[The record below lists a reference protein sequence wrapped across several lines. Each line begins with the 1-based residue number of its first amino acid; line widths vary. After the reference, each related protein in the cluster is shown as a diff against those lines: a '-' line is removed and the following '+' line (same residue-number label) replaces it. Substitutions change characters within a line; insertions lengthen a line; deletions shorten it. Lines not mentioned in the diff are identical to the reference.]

1 MRSFCFNFA
10 FFRRVIWSFQPIYEL
25 SLRPALGLSP
35 HIFTTSYFSMKC
47 QILSLTNVSSD
58 CDPAGEG
65 GFLRLRLSFLL
76 SLPLL
81 HLLYFSDLATT
92 PSSDICPN
100 KSKQAND

>member
-1 MRSFCFNFA
+1 
-10 FFRRVIWSFQPIYEL
+10 L

-47 QILSLTNVSSD
+47 QILSFTNVSSD

-65 GFLRLRLSFLL
+65 GFLRL

-81 HLLYFSDLATT
+81 HLLYFSDLSTT